1 MNQNIKKKL
10 DENVKYKELL
20 RQNSYYYKYLNRDPN
35 YYDQFVKEIKEK
47 YKLRTIDKI
56 DNIIDTVDIIS
67 KVISI
72 K

>member
-1 MNQNIKKKL
+1 MNQNVKKKL

-20 RQNSYYYKYLNRDPN
+20 RQNSYYYKYLNRNPN
-35 YYDQFVKEIKEK
+35 YYDRFIKEIKEK

-56 DNIIDTVDIIS
+56 DNVIDTIDIIS

>member
-1 MNQNIKKKL
+1 MNQSVKQKL
-10 DENVKYKELL
+10 DENVKYNELL
-20 RQNSYYYKYLNRDPN
+20 RQNSYYYKYLNRAPN

-56 DNIIDTVDIIS
+56 DNIIDTIDIIS
-67 KVISI
+67 KISSI

>member
-1 MNQNIKKKL
+1 MNQSVKKKL
-10 DENVKYKELL
+10 DEDVKYKQLL
-20 RQNSYYYKYLNRDPN
+20 RENSYYYKYLNRDSN
-35 YYDQFVKEIKEK
+35 YYDQFIKEIKEK

-56 DNIIDTVDIIS
+56 DNVIDTIDIIS